1 MKMRKPQRLDSS
13 GFTLL
18 ELLIAMVIL
27 AFGLMGVSGMI
38 LTSVKGNAFGNKM
51 MQATSLA
58 QDKIEE
64 MRNRDY
70 RDLYKTCGSAGYP
83 VVCADPPANM
93 ALDAAG
99 VILVAAN
106 DGGTNGDELT
116 GGGGDGFWTYKYASP
131 PAASPLPA
139 GMTLVWGV
147 KRNYP
152 QPRLIWLT
160 ACVVWGGTGAANECN
175 LATHANKN
183 IHVVRIE
190 SVMGSF

>member
-1 MKMRKPQRLDSS
+1 MKILKSHMENHA

-18 ELLIAMVIL
+18 ELLIALVVL

-38 LTSVKGNAFGNKM
+38 LSSVKGNAFGNKV
-51 MQATSLA
+51 MQATSMA

-64 MRNRDY
+64 LRNTDY
-70 RDLYKTCGSAGYP
+70 KNLYKTCGSAGFP
-83 VVCADPPANM
+83 VVCADPPATM

-99 VILVAAN
+99 LVLVAAN
-106 DGGTNGDELT
+106 DSGTNGDELT
-116 GGGGDGFWTYKYASP
+116 GGGGDGPWTYQYASP

-152 QPRLIWLT
+152 QPRMIWLT
-160 ACVVWGGTGAANECN
+160 ACVVWGGAGAVNECN
-175 LATHANKN
+175 LTTHANKN
-183 IHVVRIE
+183 IHVVRVE
-190 SVMGSF
+190 SVF